1 MILYFTGTGNSTYVA
16 EKIAE
21 MTADSLISMTD
32 KIREN
37 SCENI
42 NAEKTLVF
50 VTPTYG
56 WRIPRIVEDWIM
68 QVTFPENCRAYF
80 VMTCGD
86 GIGNAGAYLEKLCKK
101 KGFEYMG
108 CAEIVMPEN
117 YVAMFP
123 VPEEDEALSIVRKA
137 DPTIRR
143 AAERIRTGMPFPSVK
158 PGIVGK
164 MESGIINQAFY
175 KFFVKADKFYAGDAC
190 NHCGRCTRVCPANNI
205 RLVKGKPVWGKEC
218 THCMAC
224 ICGCPQKAIEYGKK
238 SLGKPRYHCP
248 L

>member
-56 WRIPRIVEDWIM
+56 WRIPRIVEEWIM

-80 VMTCGD
+80 VMT
-86 GIGNAGAYLEKLCKK
+86 
-101 KGFEYMG
+101 
-108 CAEIVMPEN
+108 
-117 YVAMFP
+117 
-123 VPEEDEALSIVRKA
+123 LSLIH
-137 DPTIRR
+137 I
-143 AAERIRTGMPFPSVK
+143 
-158 PGIVGK
+158 
-164 MESGIINQAFY
+164 
-175 KFFVKADKFYAGDAC
+175 
-190 NHCGRCTRVCPANNI
+190 
-205 RLVKGKPVWGKEC
+205 W
-218 THCMAC
+218 
-224 ICGCPQKAIEYGKK
+224 
-238 SLGKPRYHCP
+238 
-248 L
+248 

>member
-123 VPEEDEALSIVRKA
+123 VPEEDEALSDCSKSGSNYQ
-137 DPTIRR
+137 
-143 AAERIRTGMPFPSVK
+143 TGSREDSYRNAFSSGKTGDCGKNGKWNYK
-158 PGIVGK
+158 PG
-164 MESGIINQAFY
+164 F
-175 KFFVKADKFYAGDAC
+175 
-190 NHCGRCTRVCPANNI
+190 
-205 RLVKGKPVWGKEC
+205 L
-218 THCMAC
+218 
-224 ICGCPQKAIEYGKK
+224 
-238 SLGKPRYHCP
+238 
-248 L
+248 